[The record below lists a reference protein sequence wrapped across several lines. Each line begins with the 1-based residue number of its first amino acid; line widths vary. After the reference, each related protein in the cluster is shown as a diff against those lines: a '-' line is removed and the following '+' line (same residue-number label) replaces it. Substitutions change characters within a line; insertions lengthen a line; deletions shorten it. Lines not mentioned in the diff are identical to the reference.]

1 MTRRAL
7 AVAALLAA
15 GCGGSTEKSSGQPVP
30 KMIDSTAPKPAASAT
45 AAPAGSPAGA
55 LQPGVEQSKEA
66 LLAEVRKRQLTNED
80 FKESPSN
87 RDPFR
92 SFLTTFATQVIN
104 VKPQHRILLEKF
116 ALEELKLIAIISGN
130 GTQPKAM
137 FVDPTGMGVSVVRGD
152 HVSKADALVSRVA
165 PDRVFFQL
173 EEDLGGGG
181 KPKLN
186 ERVVELHAGEN
197 IGAGQ

>member
-1 MTRRAL
+1 MKRLLL
-7 AVAALLAA
+7 ASLVLLAA
-15 GCGGSTEKSSGQPVP
+15 CGDSEKG
-30 KMIDSTAPKPAASAT
+30 TAPPPPRPAPHP
-45 AAPAGSPAGA
+45 AAPAGSPVAA
-55 LQPGVEQSKEA
+55 LQPGVEQSKDA
-66 LLAEVRKRQLTNED
+66 ILQEVRKRPLTNED

-92 SFLTTFATQVIN
+92 SFLTTFAAQVVN

-116 ALEELKLIAIISGN
+116 ALEELKLVAIIG
-130 GTQPKAM
+130 GDETRPRAM
-137 FVDPTGMGVSVVRGD
+137 FIDPTGTGITVVRGD
-152 HVSKADALVSRVA
+152 HVSKVDALVTRVA

-181 KPKLN
+181 KPKVT

-197 IGAGQ
+197 VGQ